1 MLGRKCW
8 RGPAWAL
15 TLGLSALL
23 LACEEQNTYV
33 APPAP
38 KVTVARPLVQDVTE
52 YLEFTGTTVAY
63 ARVEVP
69 ARVPGVLQ
77 SMHFEPGT
85 PVNEGDL
92 LFTIDPV
99 EYEAQVQA
107 AEAELAQAKAR
118 KTETAKTLARAESLI
133 KRGNIAQARVDEAQA
148 NFLSAEAEIL
158 VREANLTQARINLGY
173 TQVKAPISGRV
184 GRNLVDIG
192 NLVGEGEATIL
203 TDITTFDPMYVY
215 FEVNERDLLRYI
227 SKSREKSQGE
237 SQVEETVEE
246 RRAGRRQ
253 PVPLEIGL
261 ASEEGYPH
269 SGLTDFA
276 ESEVDSNTGTIRV
289 RGIVKNPGR
298 QPAFVPGLFVRIRL
312 PFETRP
318 DMPLVTE
325 RAVGF
330 DQSGQYVLLVNSD
343 NIVEKRNVALG
354 PIVDGLRVITDGIEV
369 SDMVVVNGL
378 QRAREGAEVEPTE
391 TEMSTLSASAIKDRL
406 KAADDGTPEKTEPES
421 AKSED
426 EGAGLESNAPSST
439 AQESEAESKTEP
451 ESTAGAAA
459 AETSSDAAAA
469 EPAKD

>member
-1 MLGRKCW
+1 MLGRKLG
-8 RGPAWAL
+8 RGLTWAFV
-15 TLGLSALL
+15 LGLPTLL
-23 LACEEQNTYV
+23 LACEDQNTYV

-77 SMHFEPGT
+77 SMHFQPGT

-99 EYEAQVQA
+99 EYEAEVQA
-107 AEAELAQAKAR
+107 AEAELARAKAR
-118 KTETAKTLARAESLI
+118 KTETAKTLERAETLI
-133 KRGNIAQARVDEAQA
+133 KRGNIPQAKVDEARA

-158 VREANLTQARINLGY
+158 VRQANLTQARINLGY

-184 GRNLVDIG
+184 GRNLIDVG
-192 NLVGEGEATIL
+192 NLVGRGEATIL

-227 SKSREKSQGE
+227 SKDREKAQGDKETADYLDE
-237 SQVEETVEE
+237 S
-246 RRAGRRQ
+246 RAGQRE

-261 ASEEGYPH
+261 ANEEGYPH
-269 SGLTDFA
+269 PAVTDFA
-276 ESEVDSNTGTIRV
+276 ESEVDPDTGTIRV
-289 RGIVKNPGR
+289 RGVVKNPGKE
-298 QPAFVPGLFVRIRL
+298 PAFVPGLFVRVRL

-325 RAVGF
+325 RAIGF

-343 NIVEKRNVALG
+343 KIVEKRNVTLG
-354 PIVDGLRVITDGIEV
+354 PIVDGLRVITDGVEA
-369 SDMVVVNGL
+369 SDVVVVNGL
-378 QRAREGAEVEPTE
+378 QRAREGVEVEAKEIDMASLT
-391 TEMSTLSASAIKDRL
+391 ASAIKQRL
-406 KAADDGTPEKTEPES
+406 ESETQTKPEDKGAEETKP
-421 AKSED
+421 ED
-426 EGAGLESNAPSST
+426 EGAGLESSATSSPD
-439 AQESEAESKTEP
+439 QQPEAAGKTEL
-451 ESTAGAAA
+451 EATAGAAA